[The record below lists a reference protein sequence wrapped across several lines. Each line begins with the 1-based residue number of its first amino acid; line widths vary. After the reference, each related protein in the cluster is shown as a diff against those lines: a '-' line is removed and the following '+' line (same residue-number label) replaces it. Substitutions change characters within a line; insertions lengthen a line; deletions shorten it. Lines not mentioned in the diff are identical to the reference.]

1 MCGVFPF
8 LLLSVLVIPDT
19 RVINVENEKVNSL
32 VILDTDNVEMCRL
45 YRYQTNFEISREK

>member
-32 VILDTDNVEMCRL
+32 VILDNDNVEMCRL
-45 YRYQTNFEISREK
+45 YRYQTNFEMSREK